1 MSKQS
6 PVAFMEQLA
15 APARRALIS
24 KGITTVESLSFYSE
38 KEILEKNAITG
49 WRFNGN
55 IKRASAVR
63 PAAIGSH
70 PAPYKPMAVTA
81 TPYIKTSVN
90 PLLPVRYR

>member
-1 MSKQS
+1 M
-6 PVAFMEQLA
+6 PVKNSN
-15 APARRALIS
+15 ALNPNVFGRCIPI
-24 KGITTVESLSFYSE
+24 KATRLLPTTSWVRYSE

-81 TPYIKTSVN
+81 TPYI
-90 PLLPVRYR
+90 